1 MVISGKDVDDINLKS
16 LYIAEYQIIK
26 IPLKN

>member
-1 MVISGKDVDDINLKS
+1 MAVSGKDVDDINRMLRYLIK
-16 LYIAEYQIIK
+16 YQTIK

>member
-1 MVISGKDVDDINLKS
+1 MAVSGKDVDNTNGILRYLIK
-16 LYIAEYQIIK
+16 YQTIK